1 MREASEVPIAEWTPF
16 FEQFTVM
23 HRGQEADVEAV
34 GPSNC
39 RPVAVRLPLLRIS
52 SDRLPGEAASIDVRT
67 GDSTGTVRQALSD
80 PVRVRV
86 AEWDEGK
93 SAELQLESRDGT
105 AVRVRVGPPAATAMM
120 A

>member
-23 HRGQEADVEAV
+23 HRGQDADVEAV

-39 RPVAVRLPLLRIS
+39 RPVAVRLPLLRVS
-52 SDRLPGEAASIDVRT
+52 ADRSPGEAARIDVRT

-86 AEWDEGK
+86 AEWDEGR

-105 AVRVRVGPPAATAMM
+105 AVRVRVGTALSSELM